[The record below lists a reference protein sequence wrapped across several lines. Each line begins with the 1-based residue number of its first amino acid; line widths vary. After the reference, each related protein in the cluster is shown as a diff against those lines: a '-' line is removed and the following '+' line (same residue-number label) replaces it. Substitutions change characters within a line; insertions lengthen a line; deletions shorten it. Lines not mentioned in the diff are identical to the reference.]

1 MLEMKLRDKVAGSL
15 LGVQW
20 ERTDTSFLGQDGHV
34 GCSMIAQKL
43 EVAHDRAR
51 TARRDDRAWREGV
64 GRPPRGFSP
73 VGRKACFTRI
83 APITLFPKMRRWRV
97 SGCVVLVGP

>member
-43 EVAHDRAR
+43 EDFASGVPAKEIA
-51 TARRDDRAWREGV
+51 AKERRKLRE
-64 GRPPRGFSP
+64 
-73 VGRKACFTRI
+73 
-83 APITLFPKMRRWRV
+83 APAGGKKR
-97 SGCVVLVGP
+97 